1 MSSWPG
7 PALRKLFQRPD
18 EPTAVGDTKVSR
30 TIRHLST
37 PVTAIAAV
45 LVLGMLLSVLSRISF
60 FTSPLFP
67 STDYG
72 YESSKVV
79 TTGLGWLRRAHPH
92 TPKCGS
98 KSFTKKTLVLL
109 AEYRGARLV
118 QGLPLASNLS
128 MLELSD
134 VVGVPNPDATDPLDR
149 YPFYVVLDN
158 AFSILKVA
166 GRVDDSPG
174 TPNDLLPW
182 PSDRGVR
189 SEFEAIAYSPR
200 SKTFALVQEDVVGK
214 KTGRLHAHVYEI
226 NINATSNEVVSP
238 LSAYP
243 ASFRARSSSQP

>member
-1 MSSWPG
+1 MRLVSA
-7 PALRKLFQRPD
+7 PA
-18 EPTAVGDTKVSR
+18 TVV
-30 TIRHLST
+30 
-37 PVTAIAAV
+37 AAL
-45 LVLGMLLSVLSRISF
+45 LVLGVSLFVLSRISF
-60 FTSPLFP
+60 SISPLLP

-72 YESSKVV
+72 YESSKVL
-79 TTGLGWLRRAHPH
+79 TTGLGWLGRAHPH
-92 TPKCGS
+92 TPKCRS

-134 VVGVPNPDATDPLDR
+134 VVGVPNPDAADPLDR

-166 GRVDDSPG
+166 RRVDDSPG

-182 PSDRGVR
+182 PSDLGVR

-214 KTGRLHAHVYEI
+214 ETGRLHAHVYEI
-226 NINATSNEVVSP
+226 NINVTSTEIVST
-238 LSAYP
+238 LSEYR
-243 ASFRARSSSQP
+243 ASFRARSDSQT